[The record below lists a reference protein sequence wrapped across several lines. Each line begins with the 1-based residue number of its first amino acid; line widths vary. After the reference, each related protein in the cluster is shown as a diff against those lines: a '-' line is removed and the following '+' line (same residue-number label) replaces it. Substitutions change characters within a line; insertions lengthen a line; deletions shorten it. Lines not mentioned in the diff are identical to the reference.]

1 MVFSIFSEISQ
12 YPYSTLVQALATL
25 GRHCLSHPHKC
36 MEALLFAVY
45 CQSEAVYKKNL
56 RFPRNQ

>member
-45 CQSEAVYKKNL
+45 CSVGGGIKVEFEVSS
-56 RFPRNQ
+56 